1 MGQGWE
7 EGVREPLSQERALHQ
22 SGQKSGRSGFKSWP
36 HDPDRLP
43 DLALSLDFPICKMGI
58 KIISL

>member
-22 SGQKSGRSGFKSWP
+22 SGQKSA
-36 HDPDRLP
+36 
-43 DLALSLDFPICKMGI
+43 DLGSNPGLVTQTDF
-58 KIISL
+58 LT